1 MSDSA
6 KIKILGYSHN
16 KSITFVKT
24 SIVIAAKASGRLM
37 NGPHGS
43 IDPGRGDGDRF
54 GREGVSSTM
63 SHCPRGEQEISCVDG
78 LASWV
83 ILKVPS

>member
-6 KIKILGYSHN
+6 NNKILGYSHN
-16 KSITFVKT
+16 KSKTF
-24 SIVIAAKASGRLM
+24 VIAAKASGRLM

-78 LASWV
+78 LASWF